1 MQCETHTSV
10 YIHIMIYIYI
20 YIYICHIELLH
31 PRENVVSVLAFLRV
45 PAMSGFGVGGWSVGA
60 ARKTVPPLLI
70 LFYFRP
76 ALKPLKQME
85 THFCVGGFWAQS
97 WGTFFLLCLSLSLCM
112 LHSMCPFS
120 CVFLESFFVGTFV
133 VKHIITDNYTD
144 NIPKYTI

>member
-1 MQCETHTSV
+1 MC
-10 YIHIMIYIYI
+10 IH
-20 YIYICHIELLH
+20 IYICHIELLHPGH

-60 ARKTVPPLLI
+60 ARKTFPPLLI

-97 WGTFFLLCLSLSLCM
+97 WGTFFFCSVSLSLTLSLSVHVALNVPFF
-112 LHSMCPFS
+112 MCF
-120 CVFLESFFVGTFV
+120 
-133 VKHIITDNYTD
+133 Y
-144 NIPKYTI
+144 